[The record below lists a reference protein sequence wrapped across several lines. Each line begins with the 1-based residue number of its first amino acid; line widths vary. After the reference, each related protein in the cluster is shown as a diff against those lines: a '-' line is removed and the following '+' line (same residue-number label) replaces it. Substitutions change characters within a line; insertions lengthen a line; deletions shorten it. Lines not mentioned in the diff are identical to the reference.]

1 MSKLYKA
8 TDFTTIDGQT
18 RVLCEDLIGTSRNWI
33 EPARIL
39 GIQPTEFIMKLKNEF
54 NANLNPYKTGEKV
67 AFIGYS
73 WDNLAEARRFKNY
86 INKIARET
94 NYQI

>member
-54 NANLNPYKTGEKV
+54 NANLNPYKTDGKV

>member
-54 NANLNPYKTGEKV
+54 NANLNPYKTDGKV
-67 AFIGYS
+67 VFIGYS
-73 WDNLAEARRFKNY
+73 WNSLAEARRFKNY